1 MRVEFG
7 DVSLGNFLCSVPAS
21 CRSVALRVF
30 IAVLSCILGLVLM
43 PLGSLASIT
52 SVGWM
57 WYVCIV
63 LEVCFLGSISS
74 YAHVPVSQSGARCL
88 RSLLE

>member
-7 DVSLGNFLCSVPAS
+7 DVCFGNFLCYVPAS
-21 CRSVALRVF
+21 CKSVALRVF
-30 IAVLSCILGLVLM
+30 IAVLSCILGLVLL
-43 PLGSLASIT
+43 PLGSLASIA

-57 WYVCIV
+57 WYECVV
-63 LEVCFLGSISS
+63 LEVCFLVRISS
-74 YAHVPVSQSGARCL
+74 HLHVPVSQSGARCL